1 MYCTI
6 LIGIVTCR
14 QWEVNEEVEEVLKHI
29 LKTKKHSTEAS
40 TRYSNFVTHFWSKKS
55 IHENFNDYELT
66 DEVKSE
72 LENFQNPYSYY
83 S

>member
-1 MYCTI
+1 
-6 LIGIVTCR
+6 
-14 QWEVNEEVEEVLKHI
+14 
-29 LKTKKHSTEAS
+29 
-40 TRYSNFVTHFWSKKS
+40 VTHFWSKKS

-66 DEVKSE
+66 EEVKVE